1 MSTKKDYAGV
11 LFAVLSAV
19 CWSFSGVL
27 GKAVSWNSF
36 SIMGFRAAIATVLL
50 GMARGGFRVRPTR
63 GTLLGALAVTATSLL
78 YLCALRLTT
87 AANAIVLQYAMPA
100 FVILLCWIFYHQ
112 RPSLADLITTAFVL
126 LGVTLCSIQGMKS
139 GAFLGDF
146 LAILSAISFAAVF
159 FCARMPGTRPE
170 DYSYLGNMLSSVL
183 LFSLL
188 FDTNI
193 GKEPM
198 DWLYMLL
205 MGLAQTGGYYFF
217 ARATSRIPPLTAAL
231 TSNIEPVLNPIWVF
245 LFLGEKPGWLTFVGA
260 AIVLSTVT
268 IYSMRGSARQ

>member
-1 MSTKKDYAGV
+1 
-11 LFAVLSAV
+11 
-19 CWSFSGVL
+19 
-27 GKAVSWNSF
+27 
-36 SIMGFRAAIATVLL
+36 
-50 GMARGGFRVRPTR
+50 
-63 GTLLGALAVTATSLL
+63 
-78 YLCALRLTT
+78 
-87 AANAIVLQYAMPA
+87 
-100 FVILLCWIFYHQ
+100 
-112 RPSLADLITTAFVL
+112 
-126 LGVTLCSIQGMKS
+126 
-139 GAFLGDF
+139 
-146 LAILSAISFAAVF
+146 
-159 FCARMPGTRPE
+159 MPGTRPE

>member
-126 LGVTLCSIQGMKS
+126 LGVDNKKPYAVAAIDEYYYDNLRRCSIP
-139 GAFLGDF
+139 AFRVKPAPLKPR
-146 LAILSAISFAAVF
+146 VF
-159 FCARMPGTRPE
+159 SPA
-170 DYSYLGNMLSSVL
+170 
-183 LFSLL
+183 
-188 FDTNI
+188 
-193 GKEPM
+193 
-198 DWLYMLL
+198 
-205 MGLAQTGGYYFF
+205 
-217 ARATSRIPPLTAAL
+217 
-231 TSNIEPVLNPIWVF
+231 
-245 LFLGEKPGWLTFVGA
+245 
-260 AIVLSTVT
+260 
-268 IYSMRGSARQ
+268 